1 MDVTVY
7 TKPNCPQ
14 CVQTKRLLD
23 RDNVTYREVLIGD
36 EERQMLLDK
45 GFMSAPVVVVDQ
57 PVASGAGVKEFG
69 KTGVAWAVLNPDAI
83 AQLVKANQS
92 E

>member
-23 RDNVTYREVLIGD
+23 RDHVTYREVEIGGK
-36 EERQMLLDK
+36 ERQMFLDL

-57 PVASGAGVKEFG
+57 PVATGAGVKEFG
-69 KTGVAWAVLNPDAI
+69 ETGVAWAGLNPDAI
-83 AQLVKANQS
+83 SQLVKAHQ
-92 E
+92 EA